1 MAASGSEVNN
11 RGLDGCNRVG
21 QDDRWQGLGSGTRLN
36 AIRVDVTGTPEQI
49 AREIQLGLG
58 L

>member
-1 MAASGSEVNN
+1 MAEPGGRVND
-11 RGLDGCNRVG
+11 RGLDGRNRVG

-36 AIRVDVTGTPEQI
+36 AIRVDVTGTPEEI

>member
-1 MAASGSEVNN
+1 MND
-11 RGLDGCNRVG
+11 RGLDGRNGIG

-36 AIRVDVTGTPEQI
+36 AIRVDVTGTPEEI